1 MALLSSEKILKLV
14 PSLFETDINNSADVF
29 RKLEKI
35 LIFDEGFIYFLN
47 PDSLQLKYTYK
58 KHSNYEIDKT
68 FKLNS
73 NLKHFAFSKEGK
85 IFDASSEF
93 VEAVEL
99 QGSRQKSYILS
110 KISIKST
117 VFGIILLSKREDG
130 FYSNADLDALN
141 AVSSVFSYIL
151 KDMEL
156 SNVFKLQLK
165 ALKDGIL
172 EKNQAYKTIKEQNER
187 ILEADKV
194 KNEFLANISHEL
206 RTPLNSIL
214 GFSDILS
221 AQLYGNLNSKQE
233 EYINDIKVSATHLLG
248 MINEVLDMSKIESG
262 KMQIVPAVYETGDML
277 SDVVNMLWI
286 RAKEKGLEFHINV
299 DPLLPS
305 QLFGDEVR
313 IKQILIN
320 VLNNA
325 VKYTKEGA
333 VTLSIQ
339 CKEQE
344 NGNAL
349 ISYSVTDTGMGI
361 KKESI
366 PYLFQAFK
374 RIDESENRYIEGTG
388 LGLSIVKQLVE
399 LMGGDISVN
408 SVYTKGSTFI
418 ITIPQK
424 VVSNEE
430 IGELDLETRHGTNQR
445 ESYRQSFEAEKAR
458 VLIVD
463 DNEMN
468 RMVAKKLL
476 RDTKVMVDTAESGE
490 KCLKKSIQTRY
501 DVIFMDHL
509 MPEMDGIECLHAIR
523 TQMGGFNQ
531 NTPVVALTANA
542 GSENKALYFREGFD
556 GYLLKPVSGVQ
567 LEEELLR
574 LLPKNLVRQFN
585 TEGTAGMIE
594 APILEHRKKVPVM
607 ISTDTTS
614 DLPDYL
620 IDGNLAAVMPYRVK
634 TEGGEFLD
642 GVETETDGILA
653 YMKERGEMA
662 QSEAP
667 KVSDY
672 EEFFAEQLTKA
683 QSVVHIS
690 MAESVSPGFANALE
704 ASKAFDNVMVI
715 DSGQLSSGMGLIV
728 LYALSCAA
736 GGMGAGDIVQKLKA
750 YKKQIQTSFIVS
762 ETGYLMQAGKISE
775 KVHKLCQAFMLHPV
789 VVLKNGRM
797 KIKKIY
803 VGRRKTAWKKYIAST
818 FNKEPHMDKKM
829 LFITYA
835 GLTNDELKEITKE
848 VREKDA
854 IENII
859 YQKASPAVAINCG
872 PGTFGMLFAKMDDE

>member
-1 MALLSSEKILKLV
+1 M
-14 PSLFETDINNSADVF
+14 
-29 RKLEKI
+29 
-35 LIFDEGFIYFLN
+35 
-47 PDSLQLKYTYK
+47 
-58 KHSNYEIDKT
+58 
-68 FKLNS
+68 
-73 NLKHFAFSKEGK
+73 
-85 IFDASSEF
+85 
-93 VEAVEL
+93 
-99 QGSRQKSYILS
+99 
-110 KISIKST
+110 
-117 VFGIILLSKREDG
+117 
-130 FYSNADLDALN
+130 
-141 AVSSVFSYIL
+141 
-151 KDMEL
+151 
-156 SNVFKLQLK
+156 
-165 ALKDGIL
+165 
-172 EKNQAYKTIKEQNER
+172 
-187 ILEADKV
+187 
-194 KNEFLANISHEL
+194 
-206 RTPLNSIL
+206 
-214 GFSDILS
+214 
-221 AQLYGNLNSKQE
+221 
-233 EYINDIKVSATHLLG
+233 
-248 MINEVLDMSKIESG
+248 
-262 KMQIVPAVYETGDML
+262 
-277 SDVVNMLWI
+277 
-286 RAKEKGLEFHINV
+286 
-299 DPLLPS
+299 
-305 QLFGDEVR
+305 R

-490 KCLKKSIQTRY
+490 KCLKKSLQTRY

-531 NTPVVALTANA
+531 NTPVV
-542 GSENKALYFREGFD
+542 
-556 GYLLKPVSGVQ
+556 Q
-567 LEEELLR
+567 LEEELIR
-574 LLPKNLVRQFN
+574 HLPKNLIRQFN
-585 TEGTAGMIE
+585 AEGTVGMIE

-683 QSVVHIS
+683 QFVVHIS

-728 LYALSCAA
+728 LYAISCAA

-803 VGRRKTAWKKYIAST
+803 VGRRKTAWKKYITST
-818 FNKEPHMDKKM
+818 FNKELHMDKKM

>member
-1 MALLSSEKILKLV
+1 
-14 PSLFETDINNSADVF
+14 
-29 RKLEKI
+29 
-35 LIFDEGFIYFLN
+35 
-47 PDSLQLKYTYK
+47 
-58 KHSNYEIDKT
+58 
-68 FKLNS
+68 
-73 NLKHFAFSKEGK
+73 
-85 IFDASSEF
+85 
-93 VEAVEL
+93 
-99 QGSRQKSYILS
+99 
-110 KISIKST
+110 
-117 VFGIILLSKREDG
+117 
-130 FYSNADLDALN
+130 
-141 AVSSVFSYIL
+141 
-151 KDMEL
+151 
-156 SNVFKLQLK
+156 
-165 ALKDGIL
+165 
-172 EKNQAYKTIKEQNER
+172 
-187 ILEADKV
+187 
-194 KNEFLANISHEL
+194 
-206 RTPLNSIL
+206 
-214 GFSDILS
+214 
-221 AQLYGNLNSKQE
+221 
-233 EYINDIKVSATHLLG
+233 
-248 MINEVLDMSKIESG
+248 
-262 KMQIVPAVYETGDML
+262 
-277 SDVVNMLWI
+277 
-286 RAKEKGLEFHINV
+286 
-299 DPLLPS
+299 
-305 QLFGDEVR
+305 
-313 IKQILIN
+313 
-320 VLNNA
+320 
-325 VKYTKEGA
+325 
-333 VTLSIQ
+333 
-339 CKEQE
+339 
-344 NGNAL
+344 
-349 ISYSVTDTGMGI
+349 
-361 KKESI
+361 
-366 PYLFQAFK
+366 
-374 RIDESENRYIEGTG
+374 
-388 LGLSIVKQLVE
+388 
-399 LMGGDISVN
+399 
-408 SVYTKGSTFI
+408 
-418 ITIPQK
+418 
-424 VVSNEE
+424 
-430 IGELDLETRHGTNQR
+430 
-445 ESYRQSFEAEKAR
+445 
-458 VLIVD
+458 
-463 DNEMN
+463 
-468 RMVAKKLL
+468 
-476 RDTKVMVDTAESGE
+476 
-490 KCLKKSIQTRY
+490 
-501 DVIFMDHL
+501 

-523 TQMGGFNQ
+523 TQTGGFNQ
-531 NTPVVALTANA
+531 NTPVVVLTANA

-556 GYLLKPVSGVQ
+556 GYLLKPVSGAQ

-574 LLPKNLVRQFN
+574 LLPKNLIRQLN
-585 TEGTAGMIE
+585 AEGTVGMIE

-620 IDGNLAAVMPYRVK
+620 IDENLAAVMPYRVK

-715 DSGQLSSGMGLIV
+715 DSGQLSSGMGLMV

-818 FNKEPHMDKKM
+818 FNKELHMDKKM